1 MYLIFISKFF
11 LKSWKLRHAT
21 ATYGLR
27 MKDPHP
33 RYSVSMDEH
42 TVCSLTGF
50 LLSVRANIFCL
61 LTKYSI
67 IYNCGLYLLPFQFA
81 RTHFYRKDESCHIAE
96 NTVSTLG
103 FLICVFF
110 LTYRCYQIWVIRSIN
125 LSWEIVFPEL
135 SVRDSCLLQNLDTY
149 FSLLVVCV
157 CLLFLMM
164 EGWLFFFSFIQ
175 GSWIIRPI
183 WSPL

>member
-1 MYLIFISKFF
+1 
-11 LKSWKLRHAT
+11 
-21 ATYGLR
+21 
-27 MKDPHP
+27 
-33 RYSVSMDEH
+33 MDSASRIH
-42 TVCSLTGF
+42 TNDTLSQWMNTQCSPVCSFTGF

-81 RTHFYRKDESCHIAE
+81 RTRFYRNDESCHIAE

-103 FLICVFF
+103 FLMCVFF

-125 LSWEIVFPEL
+125 LSWEMVFPEL
-135 SVRDSCLLQNLDTY
+135 SVRDSCLFQNLDIY
-149 FSLLVVCV
+149 FSLSVVCA

-164 EGWLFFFSFIQ
+164 EGLLFFFSFIQ
-175 GSWIIRPI
+175 GS
-183 WSPL
+183 